1 VPDIIGVPSGVT
13 MDRVELARRLVET
26 LGGRFSAELGIDV
39 DGGDPE
45 IDRWFLAATLFGTRI
60 SLFDAGVHSIVE
72 ASILTRDQLVALLD
86 AGGYARYDFR
96 TADRL
101 ADLAR
106 VVSQRH
112 GGRVAS
118 LGRELTDPAAL
129 AKALDA
135 LPGWGPVTVHVFLRE
150 LRGVW
155 PGAALPLDERTLTTA
170 RHLQLLSNRTSA
182 RTGVERLAELAI
194 EAAVHRCDLEAALV
208 RCSIA
213 HGRQAGCPGGARCTV
228 LTAAQRSR
236 TRQEPHRRSR
246 AAQPKV
252 LRPR

>member
-1 VPDIIGVPSGVT
+1 

-60 SLFDAGVHSIVE
+60 STTIVERTARTLFDAGVHSIVD
-72 ASILTRDQLVALLD
+72 AGTLTRRQLVALLD

-106 VVSQRH
+106 VVGQRH

-118 LGRELTDPAAL
+118 LGRELTDPAVL

-135 LPGWGPVTVHVFLRE
+135 LPGWGPVTVRVFLRE

-155 PGAALPLDERTLTTA
+155 PGAALPLDERTLATA

-182 RTGVERLAELAI
+182 RTGVERLAELAM
-194 EAAVHRCDLEAALV
+194 EAAVDRCDLEAALV

-213 HGRQAGCPGGARCTV
+213 HGRQAGCPGGGRCTV

-236 TRQEPHRRSR
+236 THQEPH
-246 AAQPKV
+246 
-252 LRPR
+252 